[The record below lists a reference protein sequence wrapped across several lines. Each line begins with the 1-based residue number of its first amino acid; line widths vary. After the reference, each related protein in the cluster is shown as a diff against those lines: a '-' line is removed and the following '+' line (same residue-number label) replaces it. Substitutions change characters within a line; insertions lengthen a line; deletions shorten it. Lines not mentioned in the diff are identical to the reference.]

1 MNSAPSS
8 NYFELFQLPQQF
20 DVDLAKLDSHYLEI
34 QARVHPDKAAHL
46 GATERLLSLQWA
58 TLTNEAYQTLKR
70 PLDRARYLLK
80 IKGVD
85 TQEEGNTSMPPE
97 FLLEQIEW
105 REEMEGAA
113 TLRNVEALERMARRL
128 RSEIDNLFT
137 SLADLLED
145 ENQCTAAAVIV
156 RQLAFLEK
164 LGRDLNDAL
173 ADLED

>member
-1 MNSAPSS
+1 MNSVPSS
-8 NYFELFQLPQQF
+8 NYFDLFQLPQRF
-20 DVDLAKLDSHYLEI
+20 DVDLVKLDSHYLEM

-46 GATERLLSLQWA
+46 SDAERRLSLQWA

-80 IKGVD
+80 INGVN
-85 TQEEGNTSMPPE
+85 THEEGNTSMPPE

-113 TLRNVEALERMARRL
+113 TLRNAEVLERMARRL
-128 RSEIDNLFT
+128 RSEIDNLFAAI
-137 SLADLLED
+137 ADLLED
-145 ENQCTAAAVIV
+145 ENQHAAAAVIV

-164 LGRDLNDAL
+164 LGRDLNDTL
-173 ADLED
+173 AALED